1 MLWKLL
7 KYDFR
12 AMWKQFSIVWLAAL
26 VVALVNRLTLIE
38 GIRTATISA
47 WLLGGAIHSITS
59 TVFIGVLFAVFI
71 IAMVFILKRFYQGL
85 LGAEG
90 YLMHTLPVHT
100 WQLIA
105 SKLICAVFV
114 TVISVIVAILASVL
128 LVPTDWSELFRGE
141 LWQMLFQGLAKH
153 PDTLLYL
160 AEFCLVLLAWL
171 VMGITMLYLSMALGH
186 LFQRRRVLMSVAAF
200 FVLNIVYNLYHS
212 AAATVAGRIEFYD
225 LLQNDAG
232 HLELWLAIL
241 SLLVPAA
248 LFFFAASYI
257 LSTRLNLE

>member
-12 AMWKQFSIVWLAAL
+12 SMWKQCSIIWLAAL
-26 VVALVNRLTLIE
+26 LVALINRLTLIE
-38 GIRTATISA
+38 GIRTASISA
-47 WLLGGAIHSITS
+47 WQLGGAIHSITS

-90 YLMHTLPVHT
+90 YLMHTLPVRS
-100 WQLIA
+100 WQLVA

-141 LWQMLFQGLAKH
+141 LWQTVFHGLTKH
-153 PDTLLYL
+153 PETLMYL
-160 AEFCLVLLAWL
+160 LEMSLLL
-171 VMGITMLYLSMALGH
+171 LSLLILGITILYLSMAVGH
-186 LFQRRRVLMSVAAF
+186 LFRRRRVLMSVAAF
-200 FVLNIVYNLYHS
+200 FVLHIAYS
-212 AAATVAGRIEFYD
+212 FFIESVGEHILD
-225 LLQNDAG
+225 
-232 HLELWLAIL
+232 LELLLDKWDRLQVLIAIL
-241 SLLVPAA
+241 MLLIPAA
-248 LFFFAASYI
+248 VFFAATSYI
-257 LSTRLNLE
+257 LQHRLNLE